1 MATDTIIKIILAA
14 PFVALV
20 LWAIRLR
27 LRLKKMGVK
36 KVYNRPYS
44 DREDEELKPGGF
56 RPGYSKSDEFLM
68 PGGLFRDN

>member
-1 MATDTIIKIILAA
+1 MMTDTIIKIILVA

-44 DREDEELKPGGF
+44 DREDEMED
-56 RPGYSKSDEFLM
+56 RPVGWTYNDPIYTISTWDEK
-68 PGGLFRDN
+68 